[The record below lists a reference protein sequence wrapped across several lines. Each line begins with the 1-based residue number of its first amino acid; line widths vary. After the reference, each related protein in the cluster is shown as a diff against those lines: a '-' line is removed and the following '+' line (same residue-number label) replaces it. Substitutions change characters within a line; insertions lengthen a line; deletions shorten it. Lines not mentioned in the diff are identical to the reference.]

1 MRHACIESD
10 SGHIEE
16 QSLLDFAGIDR
27 PQTAV
32 ERDLQCRRCIER
44 DAKFAGE
51 AIAGSAWHQR
61 QRRVGIR
68 QRACDLVHRPV
79 ATPRDDRR
87 DAARDSSARELVRMT
102 RSVGHEHIRRIGA
115 TRREK
120 GSRLRRTSAGD
131 VYPAARARD
140 RIDDDS
146 YRGNR
151 RSTFG
156 GRNQTSSPG
165 RRDISP

>member
-1 MRHACIESD
+1 VRVTRSF
-10 SGHIEE
+10 GHEYI
-16 QSLLDFAGIDR
+16 
-27 PQTAV
+27 
-32 ERDLQCRRCIER
+32 
-44 DAKFAGE
+44 
-51 AIAGSAWHQR
+51 
-61 QRRVGIR
+61 RRV
-68 QRACDLVHRPV
+68 
-79 ATPRDDRR
+79 
-87 DAARDSSARELVRMT
+87 
-102 RSVGHEHIRRIGA
+102 GA

-131 VYPAARARD
+131 VDPAARARD

-165 RRDISP
+165 RRDVSP